1 MIKYVKSIVLFLFV
15 TMLSACNNSGLSK
28 QPSAPVKLPSQG
40 GTRSS
45 RSEIRVP
52 FEDRG
57 NVKVITVKL
66 NGVSMEMIFDT
77 GCSGMHLSLHELET
91 LYKQGRFSEAD
102 CIGNTV
108 SQIADGSI
116 VQNGLVVLRS
126 VYIGGD
132 NGIEINDIEASV
144 ALNQDAPILLGN
156 NVLDEFASY
165 TIDNENQYIIFK
177 KK

>member
-1 MIKYVKSIVLFLFV
+1 
-15 TMLSACNNSGLSK
+15 MLSACNNSGQSN
-28 QPSAPVKLPSQG
+28 QRSAPIKLPSQG
-40 GTRSS
+40 GVRSS
-45 RSEIRVP
+45 RSDIRVP
-52 FEDRG
+52 FEESG
-57 NVKVITVKL
+57 NVKIITVKI
-66 NGVSMEMIFDT
+66 NGVSMDMIFDT

-91 LYKQGRFSEAD
+91 LYKQGKFSDSD

-116 VQNGLVVLRS
+116 VENGLVVLRS
-126 VYIGGD
+126 VLIGGEK
-132 NGIEINDIEASV
+132 GIEINDVEASV
-144 ALNQDAPILLGN
+144 ALNQEAPILLGN

>member
-1 MIKYVKSIVLFLFV
+1 MMKYIKIIVLLFSV
-15 TMLSACNNSGLSK
+15 AILSSCNYSGQSK
-28 QPSAPVKLPSQG
+28 QQSAPIKLPSQG

-91 LYKQGRFSEAD
+91 LYKQGKFSEAD
-102 CIGNTV
+102 CVGNTV

-116 VQNGLVVLRS
+116 VQNGLIVLRS
-126 VYIGGD
+126 VFIGGE
-132 NGIEINDIEASV
+132 NGIEVNDVEASV
-144 ALNQDAPILLGN
+144 ALNQEAPLLLGN